1 VGVVAVDPASP
12 TRTNRPAASKA
23 VSWTLIV
30 FGVWSWVIW
39 PVFIKNISADPRS
52 WTAAGAPTAFFL
64 VHLVLTIVSL
74 IFGVVLPVIGIVALV
89 KARRAAR
96 S

>member
-1 VGVVAVDPASP
+1 
-12 TRTNRPAASKA
+12 

-64 VHLVLTIVSL
+64 VHLVLTVVSM
-74 IFGVVLPVIGIVALV
+74 IFAIILPVIGIRGLLA
-89 KARRAAR
+89 ARRAGR

>member
-1 VGVVAVDPASP
+1 MS
-12 TRTNRPAASKA
+12 RA

-39 PVFIKNISADPRS
+39 PMFIANISADPRS
-52 WTAAGAPTAFFL
+52 WNVTGGPTAFFI
-64 VHLVLTIVSL
+64 VHVVLTAVSL
-74 IFGVVLPVIGIVALV
+74 VFAVILPVIGIRGLLA
-89 KARRAAR
+89 ARRADR

>member
-1 VGVVAVDPASP
+1 MS
-12 TRTNRPAASKA
+12 RT

-39 PVFIKNISADPRS
+39 PVFITNISADPRS
-52 WTAAGAPTAFFL
+52 WNGTGAPTAFFV
-64 VHLVLTIVSL
+64 VHLVLTVISL
-74 IFGVVLPVIGIVALV
+74 VFAVILPVMGIRGLLAV
-89 KARRAAR
+89 RRAAR

>member
-1 VGVVAVDPASP
+1 MS
-12 TRTNRPAASKA
+12 RA

-39 PVFIKNISADPRS
+39 PVFILNISADPRS
-52 WTAAGAPTAFFL
+52 WDVTGEPTAFFV
-64 VHLVLTIVSL
+64 VHLVLTVASL
-74 IFGVVLPVIGIVALV
+74 VFAVILPVIGIRGLLA
-89 KARRAAR
+89 ARRVER

>member
-1 VGVVAVDPASP
+1 MS
-12 TRTNRPAASKA
+12 RA
-23 VSWTLIV
+23 VSWTLVV

-52 WTAAGAPTAFFL
+52 WDVTGGPTGFL
-64 VHLVLTIVSL
+64 IVHLVLAVVSL
-74 IFGVVLPVIGIVALV
+74 VFGVVLPVIGIRGLLA
-89 KARRAAR
+89 ARRAGR

>member
-1 VGVVAVDPASP
+1 
-12 TRTNRPAASKA
+12 
-23 VSWTLIV
+23 VSWTLVV

-52 WTAAGAPTAFFL
+52 WNPGGGPSAFFL
-64 VHLVLTIVSL
+64 VHLALTVVSL
-74 IFGVVLPVIGIVALV
+74 VFAVILPVIGIRGLLA
-89 KARRAAR
+89 ARRAAR

>member
-1 VGVVAVDPASP
+1 MGTS
-12 TRTNRPAASKA
+12 RA
-23 VSWTLIV
+23 VSWTLVV

-52 WTAAGAPTAFFL
+52 WNVTGGPTGFFI
-64 VHLVLTIVSL
+64 VHLVLTVVSL
-74 IFGVVLPVIGIVALV
+74 VFAVILPVIGIRGLLA
-89 KARRAAR
+89 ARRMRR